1 MANTLRIFI
10 AEDEGVILGNFK
22 MRVEKM
28 GHQVVGIAMDG
39 LEAKKK
45 ILELKPEL
53 ILMDINIPTQDGLSV
68 LEEINRLNP
77 TPSIIITGYYSEEL
91 IERTK
96 KAGVFGYLIKPVDE
110 KQLEA
115 AINIAQMRYSDMKKQ
130 TKKTEEVSKALA
142 ERKKIE
148 RAKGILMDR
157 FMLKEAEAMK
167 RLQKMSKDHNI
178 KLSLVADRI
187 IESEKLLDLK
197 DDHAQN

>member
-1 MANTLRIFI
+1 MGETLRIFI

-22 MRVEKM
+22 IRVEKM
-28 GHQVVGIAMDG
+28 GHRVVGIAMDG

-45 ILELKPEL
+45 ILETQPQL
-53 ILMDINIPTQDGLSV
+53 ILMDINMPTQDGLSV
-68 LEEINRLNP
+68 LEEINQIHP
-77 TPSIIITGYYSEEL
+77 IPSIIITGYYSEEL

-115 AINIAQMRYSDMKKQ
+115 TINIAQMRFADIRAQ
-130 TKKTEEVSKALA
+130 AQKTEEMIKALE

-148 RAKGILMDR
+148 HAKGILMDR

-167 RLQKMSKDHNI
+167 KLQKMSKDSNM
-178 KLSLVADRI
+178 KLAKVAERI
-187 IESEKLLDLK
+187 IKSEKLLDLY
-197 DDHAQN
+197 N